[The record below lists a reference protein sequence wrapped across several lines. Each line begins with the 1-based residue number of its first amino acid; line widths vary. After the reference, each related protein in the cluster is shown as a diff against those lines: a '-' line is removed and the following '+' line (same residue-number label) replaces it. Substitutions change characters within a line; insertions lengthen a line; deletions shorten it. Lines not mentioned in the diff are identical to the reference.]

1 MWSSSK
7 KAAEVFEGYEPNVP
21 VTPGTLAMATRRAR
35 SLDPN
40 PFWSMAARDEWELQ
54 QARPEDLPANGG
66 AVSDEG
72 LRVDELPPVPDEEDG
87 ELDGRSR
94 TESASRG
101 AIRAGEGSVDRAEG
115 RPFTT
120 PASWS
125 GSTGRGKGRA
135 THGEGVAH
143 EIGERSEG
151 MMPMEE
157 PSETMIEDDARE
169 ILDEEI
175 KKHRKRARGDLHQQ
189 VQDDLERAMEKE
201 IVYQLHE
208 ENARLK
214 QKVEQLL
221 QRQKATPQSSRWS
234 EVSATVEEMPRPP
247 AARTTLERQQCTP
260 NGTPVPKDPPPVDEE
275 LWNRLPAW
283 PLKGYEK
290 VECGYPCA
298 NVMGEYVTCIPGA
311 GVGLHERRAG
321 RGNESRFEQGEL
333 SGVCRGG
340 NQSRS
345 SGRME
350 DGDPSSV
357 LTPAEARARWLE
369 REVSG
374 LRGLLER
381 EGKGSAIRN
390 SEYWNAPFPT
400 TRSQGHQPVGSQ
412 EVQRGDRAWQDR
424 QAQGEQ
430 DLSGDRAWRDRRVQD
445 AKVLSGDH
453 VGQDHGEDGMDRR
466 GGPSRGQDLFEESER
481 QGRLHEEEKDV
492 LKAIPVVLPMLPEHQ
507 GRESGIIC
515 GDWMVQVRPLI
526 GDVAP
531 MALCWWDDLMS
542 EVMRRYQTW
551 LQSDPLERLRMPSP
565 QQGLYN
571 FNATRKRLELRISTM
586 LLAAMPPSL
595 KEEVVA
601 SRQLTAGE
609 IMYKVLR
616 HYQPG
621 GVQEKTETLQSLSVM
636 QSAKTAKEAV
646 ESLRRWRRRQL
657 RALEL
662 HASLPD
668 PSIMVKGLTTLCAEI
683 LMLAPQAS
691 FRLSTFRLQQRLDI
705 NPTTDSLDAY
715 YQMLL
720 AEMEHL
726 SLSPE
731 STTTALGGSR
741 SSAPDTP
748 SGAKVKALKPG
759 SPTPGGTSVC
769 RAWGTE
775 GGCRFGRECKFG
787 HDWSSLADK
796 GTRCWIC
803 SGVGHQKAACPFRR
817 GDASGGSGSG
827 GSPGVVEKGK
837 GQKGKGKT
845 KDSPGKGEKGKGG
858 KPGQGTPPKVQ
869 SAQSEEKPTTST
881 SSSTTSAAAATAG
894 GDNKAQEPKGST
906 GEAPLMNEA
915 VQLLK
920 KLVAPATINMMS
932 IKSLKMSRALLDSGA
947 THALRMAASEEEW
960 LAGQPTRVVLA
971 DGETDQLRL
980 KPGTRTLLAP
990 CQGSEASSMILPMH
1004 EVSAAGYSVKW
1015 TEGVCSLQAPG
1026 GAEIAVEQGDGCP
1039 TVDAEV
1045 GQKILEKLEQRQQRG
1060 EARRKKL
1067 QRLEVGELR
1076 PEELDIPTAL
1086 MMSCQAMFEDVP
1098 DYILQKVVP
1107 EDFSLDENQ
1116 QERLPWNRR
1125 CRRRHQKA
1133 KRIILHLY
1141 SGPDEKYWVE
1151 KFQGPETEVICIDTC
1166 LNPKSNMLN
1175 DATMVYLIRLVL
1187 QGKIAAVIGGPPCR
1201 TVSACRYHEQG
1212 TPEAETWQ
1220 GPRPVRSE
1228 QYLGCRRTRRRRRSW
1243 SRRTRSC
1250 S

>member
-7 KAAEVFEGYEPNVP
+7 KAAEVFEGYEPNAP

-157 PSETMIEDDARE
+157 PSETMMEDDARE

-234 EVSATVEEMPRPP
+234 EVSATVEEVPRPP

-290 VECGYPCA
+290 VECSYPCA
-298 NVMGEYVTCIPGA
+298 NVMGEYVTCIPGT
-311 GVGLHERRAG
+311 GMGLHERRAG
-321 RGNESRFEQGEL
+321 RGNESRIEQGEL

-345 SGRME
+345 SGWME

-374 LRGLLER
+374 LRGLLEQ

-424 QAQGEQ
+424 QAQGEK

-731 STTTALGGSR
+731 STTTASGGSR

-775 GGCRFGRECKFG
+775 GGCRFGRECRFG

-845 KDSPGKGEKGKGG
+845 KVKKEK
-858 KPGQGTPPKVQ
+858 
-869 SAQSEEKPTTST
+869 EENLVREHLQRCSQRRVRR
-881 SSSTTSAAAATAG
+881 
-894 GDNKAQEPKGST
+894 N
-906 GEAPLMNEA
+906 PL
-915 VQLLK
+915 LRR
-920 KLVAPATINMMS
+920 
-932 IKSLKMSRALLDSGA
+932 RALLQVQQQLQQVV
-947 THALRMAASEEEW
+947 T
-960 LAGQPTRVVLA
+960 TRP
-971 DGETDQLRL
+971 RN
-980 KPGTRTLLAP
+980 
-990 CQGSEASSMILPMH
+990 
-1004 EVSAAGYSVKW
+1004 
-1015 TEGVCSLQAPG
+1015 
-1026 GAEIAVEQGDGCP
+1026 
-1039 TVDAEV
+1039 
-1045 GQKILEKLEQRQQRG
+1045 QRG
-1060 EARRKKL
+1060 L
-1067 QRLEVGELR
+1067 QV
-1076 PEELDIPTAL
+1076 
-1086 MMSCQAMFEDVP
+1086 
-1098 DYILQKVVP
+1098 K
-1107 EDFSLDENQ
+1107 
-1116 QERLPWNRR
+1116 
-1125 CRRRHQKA
+1125 H
-1133 KRIILHLY
+1133 H
-1141 SGPDEKYWVE
+1141 
-1151 KFQGPETEVICIDTC
+1151 
-1166 LNPKSNMLN
+1166 
-1175 DATMVYLIRLVL
+1175 
-1187 QGKIAAVIGGPPCR
+1187 
-1201 TVSACRYHEQG
+1201 
-1212 TPEAETWQ
+1212 
-1220 GPRPVRSE
+1220 
-1228 QYLGCRRTRRRRRSW
+1228 
-1243 SRRTRSC
+1243 
-1250 S
+1250 